1 MIGQVCVVVL
11 VIMVM
16 TGLRYKVGILRMM
29 VMGNKLVAEQKCN
42 SYEEQ
47 YFRQDCL
54 HIANI

>member
-16 TGLRYKVGILRMM
+16 TGLRYKVGILCMM
-29 VMGNKLVAEQKCN
+29 VMGNKLVAEQKSN

-54 HIANI
+54 HMANV